1 MPIMVSWRQTQLPVG
16 WGVPVDRHG
25 IWWIWWEV
33 AIVEDHGVTRERRRF
48 QQKVSQWWAWPHASW
63 SEHRKKS
70 GNRVLVTGIH
80 EGENQSLVGVE
91 VVSKGPGVGSKCSRY
106 YNWSTH
112 RDLWR
117 KSKCDPSVDSV
128 LLWEDWPGALILS
141 LLRIWTKVS
150 KILIDKVLNWS

>member
-1 MPIMVSWRQTQLPVG
+1 MPIMVSWGQTQLPVG
-16 WGVPVDRHG
+16 WGDPVDRQHLMNMVRSG
-25 IWWIWWEV
+25 YCWGSWSYQGEEEV
-33 AIVEDHGVTRERRRF
+33 PAE
-48 QQKVSQWWAWPHASW
+48 SQPVVWPHASW

-70 GNRVLVTGIH
+70 GSRVLVTGIH